1 LFPGFEYS
9 DEPVKPDY
17 SPWYKDKPFVDDW
30 GCLWQTTQDG
40 ITGTVVE
47 HPIKSLDDIE
57 ALAVPDPAKSNGLTP
72 IDWDEEAARL
82 GEQSK
87 QGKPVI
93 GGLRHGH
100 TFLQL
105 CDLRGYE
112 NLIFDMFDEN
122 PDLDRLIAILED
134 FNLGI
139 IDRYIKLKPD
149 VMLYPEDLGMQV
161 GPMLRPEQ
169 FRKFIKPSYRRL
181 IKPAREAGCCI
192 HMHSDGD
199 IRLLAEDLIEGGVE
213 ILNLQ
218 DTTNGIDWIK
228 DNLKGRVCL
237 DIDID
242 RQNVTRF
249 GTPAQIDKHIGSI
262 KNELGSKE
270 GGLMMI
276 YGLYPG
282 VPLENVEAVM
292 DSMQRYCFEG

>member
-1 LFPGFEYS
+1 
-9 DEPVKPDY
+9 
-17 SPWYKDKPFVDDW
+17 
-30 GCLWQTTQDG
+30 
-40 ITGTVVE
+40 
-47 HPIKSLDDIE
+47 
-57 ALAVPDPAKSNGLTP
+57 VPDPAKSNGLTP